1 MPEKIKT
8 VLIVDDDLN
17 SVVRVKDFLQ
27 ARGYSVAHVN
37 DGELA
42 QDMIRD
48 VMPDIVLLDI
58 IMPKVDGFTVAK
70 KMRYEEKTKHI
81 PIIVF
86 SAKEGMRELFAI
98 EGIHDYM
105 VKPVDLDALL
115 ELVKKRMK

>member
-1 MPEKIKT
+1 MLKE
-8 VLIVDDDLN
+8 
-17 SVVRVKDFLQ
+17 FLQ
-27 ARGYSVAHVN
+27 PKGYHVLHVN

-42 QDMIRD
+42 LEMVNDML
-48 VMPDIVLLDI
+48 PDIVLLDI

-70 KMRYEEKTKHI
+70 KLRFDERTKGI

-86 SAKEGMRELFAI
+86 SAKEGMKELFAI

-115 ELVKKRMK
+115 ELIRKRLA